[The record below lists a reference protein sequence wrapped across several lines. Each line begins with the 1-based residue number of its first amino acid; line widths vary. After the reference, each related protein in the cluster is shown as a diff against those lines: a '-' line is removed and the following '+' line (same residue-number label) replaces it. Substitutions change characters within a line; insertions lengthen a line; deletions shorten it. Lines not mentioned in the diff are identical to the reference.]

1 MGVSCPLV
9 IKMKVVLAVLA
20 VAAAANAAPATI
32 LTGGAI
38 PIDGGY
44 PYTDALGF
52 DINKTLPLTYSAL
65 PTYSN
70 ISPLTYSHI
79 SPLTYSHIPA
89 PITYSALPSV
99 AVGTAVHPGYVAKTP
114 GATHIAPLPAGIGY
128 ASHHINLAA
137 APGSEE

>member
-1 MGVSCPLV
+1 MG
-9 IKMKVVLAVLA
+9 MKVVLAVLA

-44 PYTDALGF
+44 PHTDALGF
-52 DINKTLPLTYSAL
+52 DIPKGLPHTTYKVGSAIAPLT
-65 PTYSN
+65 TYSHLPA
-70 ISPLTYSHI
+70 ISPLTYSL
-79 SPLTYSHIPA
+79 PAVA
-89 PITYSALPSV
+89 PIALAPAV
-99 AVGTAVHPGYVAKTP
+99 APGYVAKTP

-137 APGSEE
+137 APGTEE